1 MFDILRLDI
10 MVNTTLF
17 KANSYYPTLFETGF
31 FFGYS
36 KINKI
41 KIYNIFGN
49 TFTLFIFLKQ
59 NVRAIFFLNKDS
71 KEVTEVRGKFY

>member
-1 MFDILRLDI
+1 

-17 KANSYYPTLFETGF
+17 KANSYYPTLFETV

-49 TFTLFIFLKQ
+49 TFTLFIFLK
-59 NVRAIFFLNKDS
+59 
-71 KEVTEVRGKFY
+71 